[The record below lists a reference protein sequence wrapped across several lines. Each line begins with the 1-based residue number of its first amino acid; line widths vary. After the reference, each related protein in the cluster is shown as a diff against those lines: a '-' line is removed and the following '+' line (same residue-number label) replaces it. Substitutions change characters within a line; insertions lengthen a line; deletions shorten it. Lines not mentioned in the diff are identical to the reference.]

1 MATLYTALASAQN
14 DTTNVKNRAEGKDLT
29 GNVVYARGSYTTT
42 ALTAAGDI
50 LRIALLPK
58 GAVVVPSLCRIDTED
73 LGTDISVKVGDLDT
87 TADDDRYSTA
97 VSLATAGAKDFVS
110 GVAGPNPHA
119 LAATEAWV
127 TATIVDAGTISIT
140 SGNDVTFWIAYRM
153 P

>member
-87 TADDDRYSTA
+87 TADDDRYSAA
-97 VSLATAGAKDFVS
+97 VSLATAGAKDFAS
-110 GVAGPNPHA
+110 GVAGANPHA
-119 LAATEAWV
+119 LASEAWI

>member
-1 MATLYTALASAQN
+1 MATLYTALATAQN

-29 GNVVYARGSYTTT
+29 GNVVYAKGSFTTT
-42 ALTAAGDI
+42 ATTAAADI
-50 LRIALLPK
+50 LRLALLPK

-110 GVAGPNPHA
+110 GVAGANTHA
-119 LAATEAWV
+119 LASEAWI

-140 SGNDVTFWIAYRM
+140 ADRDVTFWIAFRM